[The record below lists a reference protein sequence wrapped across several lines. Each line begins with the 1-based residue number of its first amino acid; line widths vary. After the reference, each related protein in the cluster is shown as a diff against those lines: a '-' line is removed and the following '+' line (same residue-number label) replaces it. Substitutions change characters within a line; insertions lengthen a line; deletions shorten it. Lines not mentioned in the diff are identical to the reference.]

1 MKKVLLTAFV
11 ITLAG
16 CSANEKTTALVQ
28 ANDWAQ
34 IGSADVANGLI
45 KKSEA
50 RLMKMN
56 EKFAGSGADYQAYSN
71 AYDEG
76 LTIYCDIENAYV
88 LGFSQQNYN
97 GICDALP
104 IGERFRDSWYKA
116 RYAGKDY

>member
-1 MKKVLLTAFV
+1 MKKVLFTALV

-28 ANDWAQ
+28 ANDWAK

-50 RLMKMN
+50 RLAKMN

-76 LTIYCDIENAYV
+76 LLAYCQLENAYII
-88 LGFSQQNYN
+88 GFAQQNYN
-97 GICDALP
+97 GLCDAFP
-104 IGERFRDSWYKA
+104 IGQRFRDIWYNAK
-116 RYAGKDY
+116 YAGKDR